1 MNNDKSYV
9 ELGDED
15 TFEFV
20 EVRNY
25 ALFNTV
31 LFRFIFCEYNNETL
45 FLSLQGTPIQ
55 FGYEVPNLILIPI
68 YFGNYLCVMN
78 NKNREYYQKAT
89 YPCFGDSSKE
99 YVVETYHSTTMN
111 LK

>member
-20 EVRNY
+20 AVRNY

-45 FLSLQGTPIQ
+45 FLSLQGTPFQ

-68 YFGNYLCVMN
+68 YFGNYLCV
-78 NKNREYYQKAT
+78 
-89 YPCFGDSSKE
+89 
-99 YVVETYHSTTMN
+99 
-111 LK
+111 